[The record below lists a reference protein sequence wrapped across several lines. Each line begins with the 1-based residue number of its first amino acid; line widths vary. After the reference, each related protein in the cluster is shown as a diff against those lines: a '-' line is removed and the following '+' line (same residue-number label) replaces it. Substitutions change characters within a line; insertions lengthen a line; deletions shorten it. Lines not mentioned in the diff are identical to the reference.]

1 MRKTIASAAA
11 AAAILTAAG
20 GVALAPAIAGA
31 QDETPVVEQTRIDGV
46 LDGLV
51 TDGTLTQ
58 DQRDAVE
65 TALRDAKPKFD
76 RRGGSHGRGHGRPG
90 GASILGELG
99 IDRSSVRQGVT
110 DGLTLGEIADAN
122 GSSAQALED
131 ALAERFNTKI
141 DAAIETGRI
150 DAQTGEERRAEI
162 QTQIEDLVNGEVDVT
177 NQGHRGLRGH
187 PGPGA
192 HTADEDLGA

>member
-1 MRKTIASAAA
+1 MRKTIASTAAA
-11 AAAILTAAG
+11 VAILAAAG
-20 GVALAPAIAGA
+20 GVAFAPAIAGA
-31 QDETPVVEQTRIDGV
+31 QDDTPAVEQATISSV

-58 DQRDAVE
+58 DERDAVE

-76 RRGGSHGRGHGRPG
+76 RRGGPGRRHGRPG

-99 IDRSSVRQGVT
+99 IDRSNVRQGVA
-110 DGLTLGEIADAN
+110 DGLSLGEIADAN
-122 GSSAQALED
+122 DSSAQALED

-141 DAAIETGRI
+141 DAAIEAGRI

-162 QTQIEDLVNGEVDVT
+162 ETRIEDLVNGEVDVAKR
-177 NQGHRGLRGH
+177 GHRGFRGRSG
-187 PGPGA
+187 PGPDA
-192 HTADEDLGA
+192 ADEDLGA